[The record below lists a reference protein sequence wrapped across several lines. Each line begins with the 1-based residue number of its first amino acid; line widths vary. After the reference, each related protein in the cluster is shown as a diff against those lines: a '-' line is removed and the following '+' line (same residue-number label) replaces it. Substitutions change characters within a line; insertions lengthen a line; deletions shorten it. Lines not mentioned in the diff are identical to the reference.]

1 MTPLEEKEVFL
12 SLFLYFLT
20 HLTDVRN
27 HLFLLCIHPAVTYI
41 KAESA
46 YRLLLQSIH

>member
-1 MTPLEEKEVFL
+1 MTPLEEKEVF
-12 SLFLYFLT
+12 
-20 HLTDVRN
+20 LTDVRN

-41 KAESA
+41 KAESV